1 MLLTKVYSK
10 SNKKKTFNTSFYTE
24 IPNKK
29 QQNDLLLFGS
39 GSITGNQVIQVE
51 NEFGFF
57 FNGKQSEK
65 DLNPLGISQLSSNLY
80 KIGTV
85 SDKK

>member
-51 NEFGFF
+51 NEFVSFLME
-57 FNGKQSEK
+57 N
-65 DLNPLGISQLSSNLY
+65 SQ
-80 KIGTV
+80 KRT
-85 SDKK
+85 